1 MTVDILKEL
10 AGPSGFPRVSIYIP
24 TTIRGPAI
32 QQDPIRLSNAVKEA
46 SRQLD
51 AAGFKGR
58 DIEALL
64 AEVRGRTVEAPFW
77 KYQDRGLAA
86 FVDESETRWVKLPE
100 APPELTVVAERYH
113 VRPLIRTLRDD
124 NWFHLLAVT
133 RDEAS
138 LYDVSKREINKVEVD
153 GMPAGINEVRQRT
166 DFEADLGF
174 HPRDRGKQVGGAD
187 RPKFH
192 ALGESPDDYEDVL
205 LEQYVKRVAKAVD
218 RHLAGASAPLVLA
231 AKPREV
237 GRLRHE
243 LGYSNFAEKDI
254 QKDPQALGE
263 GGLHR
268 AAWEIAEPLLDQ
280 RRDIAL
286 NSLRARLASGGVP
299 GSQDLQELLRAADEG
314 RVEAV
319 FLDPDRTVWGRW
331 DEERQRMARGEEA
344 DPGNEDLLNLLAVK
358 TLGQGGEVF
367 SLPEDLRQRAGPA
380 SGIFRY

>member
-10 AGPSGFPRVSIYIP
+10 AEPTGFPRVSIYIP
-24 TTIRGPAI
+24 TNARGPAI
-32 QQDPIRLSNAVKEA
+32 QQAPIRLSNAAKEA
-46 SRQLD
+46 SRQLE
-51 AAGFKGR
+51 AAGRKSQE
-58 DIEALL
+58 IEALL
-64 AEVRGRTVEAPFW
+64 AEVHGRTVEAPFW
-77 KYQDRGLAA
+77 KDQDRGLAA
-86 FVDESETRWVKLPE
+86 FVDETATRWVKLPE

-113 VRPLIRTLRDD
+113 VRPLIQTLRDE
-124 NWFHLLAVT
+124 NWGYLLAVT

-138 LYDVSKREINKVEVD
+138 LYNVSKREINKVEVE
-153 GMPAGINEVRQRT
+153 GMPAGIDEVRERT

-218 RHLAGASAPLVLA
+218 RHLAGTSAPLVLA
-231 AKPREV
+231 AKPREL
-237 GRLRHE
+237 GRLRQAI
-243 LGYSNFAEKDI
+243 GYPNVAEKDI

-263 GGLHR
+263 DRLHSE
-268 AAWEIAEPLLDQ
+268 AWGIAEPLLDK

-286 NSLRARLASGGVP
+286 DSLRARLASGGVP
-299 GSQDLQELLRAADEG
+299 GSQDLEELLRAAGEG

-319 FLDPDRTVWGRW
+319 FLDPDRTMWGRW
-331 DEERQRMARGEEA
+331 DEERQRMEHAEEA
-344 DPGNEDLLNLLAVK
+344 GPGNEDLLNLLAVK
-358 TLGQGGEVF
+358 TLGQGGDVF